1 MHAAVAEPLLPF
13 QIPHSLIT
21 VSTEPLLHLSS
32 TARDRSHPPLLL
44 TFPIHI
50 RNRQRQRAP
59 PASISHPRLEPLPT
73 SSLWFLGD
81 TGGKGRGAVQLQIGM
96 AVSATSGVLNPLLGK
111 LSRLLGEEYKKLTGV
126 RKQASFLKDEL
137 SAMKALLDKMEPM
150 DKLDPSAKD
159 WTDHIREMSYDMEN
173 CIDDFIHDI
182 EGARAKKG
190 FVRKMAQR
198 LRRLGKGKRH
208 QIANRIDELKVL
220 AMEANA
226 RRKRY
231 NIDASINSSPGPVVV
246 DPRIP
251 ALYEEAA
258 GLVGID
264 GPREE
269 LVSLLM
275 DSEKKLKV
283 VSIVGFG
290 GLGKTTLAKQ
300 VYDEIGRQF
309 TPKAFFPVSQRPDVK
324 SLLSG
329 LQLKLGMANSSHA
342 SELQDIIDSLRE
354 HLKHKRYL
362 IIADD
367 VWDQSTWNTI
377 RCAFPNNTNGSR
389 VMVTTRLD
397 DVATTTC
404 LSDRACIYSMKPLKE
419 QDSRKLFFER
429 VFGSENV
436 CPPQFKEISVEILRK
451 CGGLPLAIITI
462 AGLLASHE
470 TRLLNEWENIKN
482 SLGARSATKPTLE
495 EMRGILNLSYVH
507 LPIYLRPCFLYL
519 GMYPEDREIERDDL
533 VRQWIAEG
541 FVCSLHRADLDDVGK
556 SYFNELVNRSMIQP
570 GRTSYGE
577 VISCRVHDMMLD
589 LILSKSTEDNFI
601 SVAYNYEDMARLPS
615 CKYKVRRLSFQSGVG
630 GAKSEAL
637 ANGMSQVRSYARF
650 GKSQYTP
657 ALSQFKYLW
666 VLALEFPYNWEMTID
681 LTVIGCLFLLRY
693 LHVLASS
700 AAVALPEEI
709 QGLVHLQTLVLY
721 CKSTQ
726 SFPSDISC
734 LANLF
739 HLVLP
744 RGGLPEGIKKMR
756 SLRTLRCRYMF
767 ESSLEDIKGLGEL
780 TNLKELYLSTAGW
793 ECLTLE
799 QEDSLVS
806 SIGMLRDL
814 KRLSLKLERRNSDV
828 GVLHLSSD
836 QVHVLGELPS
846 LVHVRIKVSDV
857 SQDKVVV
864 GTGLF
869 PVLEHF
875 WFEYVKDA
883 NAYLSFE
890 AGAMP
895 KVQTLTLQFRWREW
909 RGATPVGMECLTC
922 LQKIEVWT
930 YRAGFFADVR
940 AEVES
945 AFKGVV
951 SLHPRHLSVTWRPY
965 VTFGSHPFG

>member
-1 MHAAVAEPLLPF
+1 
-13 QIPHSLIT
+13 
-21 VSTEPLLHLSS
+21 
-32 TARDRSHPPLLL
+32 
-44 TFPIHI
+44 
-50 RNRQRQRAP
+50 
-59 PASISHPRLEPLPT
+59 
-73 SSLWFLGD
+73 
-81 TGGKGRGAVQLQIGM
+81 M

-137 SAMKALLDKMEPM
+137 SAMKALLDKMELM

-159 WTDHIREMSYDMEN
+159 WRDHIREMSYDMEN

-198 LRRLGKGKRH
+198 LRRLGRRH
-208 QIANRIDELKVL
+208 QIANRIEELKVL
-220 AMEANA
+220 AVEANA
-226 RRKRY
+226 RCKRY
-231 NIDASINSSPGPVVV
+231 NIDACINLSPGPVVM

-251 ALYEEAA
+251 ALYKEAA

-269 LVSLLM
+269 LVTLLM
-275 DSEKKLKV
+275 DSQKKLKV

-300 VYDEIGRQF
+300 VYDEIGGQF
-309 TPKAFFPVSQRPDVK
+309 DRKAFSSVSQRPDVK
-324 SLLSG
+324 SLLIG
-329 LQLKLGMANSSHA
+329 LQLKLETGNSSHA
-342 SELQDIIDSLRE
+342 YELQDIIDSLRE
-354 HLKHKRYL
+354 GLKDKRYL
-362 IIADD
+362 IIVDD
-367 VWDQSTWNTI
+367 LWDQSTWNTI
-377 RCAFPNNTNGSR
+377 RCAFPDNTNGSR

-397 DVATTTC
+397 DVAATTC

-419 QDSRKLFFER
+419 QDSRKLFFDR

-436 CPPQFKEISVEILRK
+436 CPPQFKEISVEIFRK

-470 TRLLNEWENIKN
+470 ARLLNEWENIKN

-507 LPIYLRPCFLYL
+507 LPVYLRPCFLYL

-577 VISCRVHDMMLD
+577 VLSCRVHDMMLD

-615 CKYKVRRLSFQSGVG
+615 CKYKVRRLSFQSGVRS
-630 GAKSEAL
+630 AKSEAL
-637 ANGMSQVRSYARF
+637 ATGMSQVRSYARF
-650 GKSQYTP
+650 GESQYTP
-657 ALSQFKYLW
+657 PLSQFKYLW
-666 VLALEFPYNWEMTID
+666 VLVLEFPYNWEMTID

-700 AAVALPEEI
+700 AVVALPEEI

-799 QEDSLVS
+799 QENSLVS

-814 KRLSLKLERRNSDV
+814 KRLSLKLERRCSDPDSQLDSLHDPPPRLEV
-828 GVLHLSSD
+828 LYLIDWELKRVPKWIGELYYLRILDLRVLHLSSD
-836 QVHVLGELPS
+836 EVRILGELPS

-869 PVLEHF
+869 PVLEHL
-875 WFEYVKDA
+875 WFEWVKDA

-909 RGATPVGMECLTC
+909 RGATPIGMECLPC

-930 YRAGFFADVR
+930 YRAGFFADVQ

-945 AFKGVV
+945 AFKGAV
-951 SLHPRHLSVTWRPY
+951 SLHPRHPSVTCRPY
-965 VTFGSHPFG
+965 VTFGSHPFD